1 MTDTTHSTAD
11 AAVEA
16 QRRADRRTRR
26 QWGAVLVALLALGI
40 LANSIG
46 IGKWPSA
53 PGRYWV
59 WIVTMVCSAAAI
71 MVIGK
76 AVSGYAGGLIIDNRN
91 MMSLSKLQI
100 LVWMIVI
107 LPALITGAASNIA
120 GIGAEFAEGGPL
132 DIVIPN
138 ELLAILGLSGA
149 TFAAAPVILSTK
161 TGSEASSQTLAD
173 TSAQLNL
180 ADRTEANGKV
190 FVKTEI
196 ADASW
201 LDLFRGDEVGNAN
214 SPDLGKIQ
222 QFFITLLLAGIYIA
236 AIGNAYGEIG
246 TINALP
252 PLSEKFVWLLAASQ
266 GTYLAYKAAPH
277 TKDK

>member
-1 MTDTTHSTAD
+1 MTDTSVSPAND
-11 AAVEA
+11 SVEA
-16 QRRADRRTRR
+16 QRRADRTARR
-26 QWGAVLVALLALGI
+26 QWGAVLLALLAVGI

-46 IGKWPSA
+46 IGKWASA

-59 WIVTMVCSAAAI
+59 WILTMVCSAAAI

-76 AVSGYAGGLIIDNRN
+76 AISGYAGGLIIDNRN

-120 GIGAEFAEGGPL
+120 GIGAEFAGGGPL

-149 TFAAAPVILSTK
+149 TFAASPVILSTK
-161 TGSEASSQTLAD
+161 SGSEAPSQTLAN
-173 TSAQLNL
+173 TSAQLKL
-180 ADRTEANGKV
+180 DDRTDANGKV
-190 FVKTEI
+190 FVKKQI

-214 SPDLGKIQ
+214 APDLGKIQ

-236 AIGNAYGEIG
+236 AIGNTYGQIG
-246 TINALP
+246 TIDALP